1 MDQPKENPLK
11 ANAKKSNVILPF
23 SFIEL
28 GMSNLS
34 MVGENIGTQNHTISS
49 CVAYMPTNCIESKT
63 LKHQQFFQAP
73 FIIFKNPFLPQIG
86 R

>member
-1 MDQPKENPLK
+1 MEQPKENPSK
-11 ANAKKSNVILPF
+11 ANAKKSNVTF

-34 MVGENIGTQNHTISS
+34 MVEEDIGTQNHTISS

-63 LKHQQFFQAP
+63 LKHQQFF
-73 FIIFKNPFLPQIG
+73 
-86 R
+86 

>member
-11 ANAKKSNVILPF
+11 ANAKKSNVTF

-34 MVGENIGTQNHTISS
+34 MVEEDIGKQNHTISS
-49 CVAYMPTNCIESKT
+49 CVTYMPTNRIES
-63 LKHQQFFQAP
+63 
-73 FIIFKNPFLPQIG
+73 NMNNFLG
-86 R
+86 TFHYF